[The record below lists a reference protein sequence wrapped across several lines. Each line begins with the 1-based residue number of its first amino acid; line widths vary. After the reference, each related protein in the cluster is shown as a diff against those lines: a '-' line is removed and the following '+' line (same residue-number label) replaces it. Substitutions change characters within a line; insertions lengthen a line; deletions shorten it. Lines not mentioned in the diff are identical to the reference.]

1 MNYFT
6 KVQQIFDLM
15 NECLQQVIF
24 TTAVIA
30 NTKTTKI
37 KEKETLLY
45 IQDKDISAVFIYDK
59 KYR

>member
-1 MNYFT
+1 
-6 KVQQIFDLM
+6 M
-15 NECLQQVIF
+15 NECLQQFIF

-30 NTKTTKI
+30 NRKTTKI
-37 KEKETLLY
+37 KEEETLLY